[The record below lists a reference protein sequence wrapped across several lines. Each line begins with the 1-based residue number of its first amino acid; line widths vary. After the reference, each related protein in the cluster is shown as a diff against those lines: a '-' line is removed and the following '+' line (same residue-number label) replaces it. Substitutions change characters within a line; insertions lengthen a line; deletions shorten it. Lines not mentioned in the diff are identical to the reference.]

1 MWHRR
6 GGVIAVTNSNA
17 VKMPAHSRD
26 FLRVGKNYRGN
37 GIIDGTA
44 AAAAA
49 SNPGDGS
56 LPRDRRLL
64 LGAVYAVSIVVA
76 VSQ

>member
-1 MWHRR
+1 M
-6 GGVIAVTNSNA
+6 
-17 VKMPAHSRD
+17 
-26 FLRVGKNYRGN
+26 
-37 GIIDGTA
+37 DGTT

-49 SNPGDGS
+49 SNPSDGS